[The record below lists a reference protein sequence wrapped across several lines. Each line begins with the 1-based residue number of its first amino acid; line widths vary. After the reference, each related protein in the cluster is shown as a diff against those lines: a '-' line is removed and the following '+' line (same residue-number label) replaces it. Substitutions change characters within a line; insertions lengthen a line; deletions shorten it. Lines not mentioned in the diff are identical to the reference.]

1 MSCTRCGPR
10 SRRGL
15 AAPWGWRSRPD
26 TEGPPRECPM
36 LKPWLLGDTCPP
48 KIGFWKDE
56 NKMCARNVVALTNDD
71 KIKKLK
77 WRNQNS
83 VKTIKFHKYFF
94 IYSVVPKWKL
104 ALKNF
109 CFIEGMMI
117 GLGKRSPEN
126 MFRQNA
132 YLEDTGKQ
140 KCFES
145 VSIRHLKH
153 QQMIVMIYLLISKES
168 WWVSGKE
175 IFYWTNWNWSPH
187 IFWQVNI
194 YKILDTHRAE
204 PDYRR

>member
-1 MSCTRCGPR
+1 M
-10 SRRGL
+10 
-15 AAPWGWRSRPD
+15 A
-26 TEGPPRECPM
+26 
-36 LKPWLLGDTCPP
+36 KPKFC
-48 KIGFWKDE
+48 
-56 NKMCARNVVALTNDD
+56 
-71 KIKKLK
+71 KKP
-77 WRNQNS
+77 
-83 VKTIKFHKYFF
+83 Y

-104 ALKNF
+104 ALKKF

-168 WWVSGKE
+168 WWASGKE
-175 IFYWTNWNWSPH
+175 IFYWTNWNWSPA

-194 YKILDTHRAE
+194 YKLCTKQCTKMAPTIQGMDVERIFVDIFVLNTKV
-204 PDYRR
+204 